1 MSLELKRS
9 VLSSFVLLILIFQC
23 DGIILYYIL
32 FFVRVLSNSFRGSFA
47 NIFPPYFI
55 SLLGKM
61 SFLSSFLFFNLCKC
75 MCMCKCMHKCACNF
89 GSSISVSKLILYS
102 FSSLFWLKS
111 YSFSKRDMQNYL
123 DFNDLCC
130 NFNTCFFDP

>member
-61 SFLSSFLFFNLCKC
+61 SFLSSFLFFNLCI
-75 MCMCKCMHKCACNF
+75 CACNF